1 MQDRVDELSLM
12 HVCMVDH
19 AYKKVSGGGMNPI
32 GGSPVCGS
40 VPMGLLNKRICGY
53 GLWSS

>member
-1 MQDRVDELSLM
+1 MQDRVYELSLM

-40 VPMGLLNKRICGY
+40 VPMGLLNKRICGS